1 MATTE
6 STALAGPQSNI
17 TEAHVKRVLKADKG
31 SNAQLNSWSVKDFT
45 QKGDNYANVVTSVSV
60 SYSIHGKDQSVS
72 YVVKINTKHNV
83 DNEMDFFIA
92 ILFKKEAEFYE
103 EIMPLLNSELTS
115 VGLRELRMPTWF
127 HTHCEDG
134 QDMIFLENLRPQGY
148 QMFDRRK
155 VMDVPHATLVLQE
168 LARMHAASRLLQAR
182 TPDEEFCD
190 QFKYIKTTWTNFCD
204 TAKEMVNNFFASTI
218 CNAEEML
225 HKVKGYELAEQWMA
239 KNKTDTAGVIERHLI
254 RDPKFDV
261 ICHGDCWNNNV
272 LFRYNEDGDPVEV
285 MLVDLQLNGVASLA
299 NDLNYFLHSSLHG
312 NDRKI
317 NLQNLLTSYYYT
329 FTKVLEAGGEATPFT
344 LQELHQ
350 EYMNKLEYGV
360 LFSTMQTTVLFSE
373 GSDILDID
381 AMKNNDD
388 IKRVMDEW
396 QVTTIKM
403 MDTNPAFRSRF
414 LATFDELIEQGLTS

>member
-1 MATTE
+1 MFIRLGVFHTSSEYWSAIWKSMEGSGAEQIAFPSDLCASGSINKVLNGKHHCRYVLKTLLIDHRLPTWVERFAVVPADKAVVATTE

-272 LFRYNEDGDPVEV
+272 LFR
-285 MLVDLQLNGVASLA
+285 
-299 NDLNYFLHSSLHG
+299 FL
-312 NDRKI
+312 
-317 NLQNLLTSYYYT
+317 
-329 FTKVLEAGGEATPFT
+329 KV
-344 LQELHQ
+344 
-350 EYMNKLEYGV
+350 V
-360 LFSTMQTTVLFSE
+360 C
-373 GSDILDID
+373 
-381 AMKNNDD
+381 
-388 IKRVMDEW
+388 
-396 QVTTIKM
+396 
-403 MDTNPAFRSRF
+403 
-414 LATFDELIEQGLTS
+414 

>member
-1 MATTE
+1 ATTE
-6 STALAGPQSNI
+6 STALGGPQSNI

-31 SNAQLNSWSVKDFT
+31 SNAQLNSWNVKDFT

-60 SYSIHGKDQSVS
+60 SYSLHGQDQSVS
-72 YVVKINTKHNV
+72 YVVKINTKYNV
-83 DNEMDFFIA
+83 DNDMELFTA
-92 ILFKKEAEFYE
+92 IIFKKEAEFYE
-103 EIMPLLNSELTS
+103 EIIPLLNSELTS
-115 VGLRELRMPTWF
+115 VGLRELRMPKWF
-127 HTHCEDG
+127 YTHCEDG

-182 TPDEEFCD
+182 TPDEDFCD
-190 QFKYIKTTWTNFCD
+190 QFKYIKTNWINFSD
-204 TAKEMVNNFFASTI
+204 TAKEMMNNFFASSI

-225 HKVKGYELAEQWMA
+225 HKVKG
-239 KNKTDTAGVIERHLI
+239 
-254 RDPKFDV
+254 
-261 ICHGDCWNNNV
+261 
-272 LFRYNEDGDPVEV
+272 YNEDGDPVEV

-299 NDLNYFLHSSLHG
+299 NDLNFFLHSSLHG

-317 NLQNLLTSYYYT
+317 NLQNFLTSYYYT

-360 LFSTMQTTVLFSE
+360 LFSTMGVTMMFSE
-373 GSDILDID
+373 GSDTLDLD
-381 AMKNNDD
+381 AMKTNEDV
-388 IKRVMDEW
+388 KRVMEEW

-414 LATFDELIEQGLTS
+414 LASFDELVEQGLTS